1 MIFRRDDPPF
11 SFASVTVWYNG
22 IQGEFSMTMI
32 GIDLGT
38 TNSLGSVYENGIV
51 KLIPNAYGSYMTPSV
66 VAVDENDQVLVGLPA
81 KKYQLSHPERAVSL
95 FKRKMG
101 SLERVKLGKRTFLPE
116 ELSSLV
122 IRSILDDAERML
134 GTAVDEAVISVPAY
148 FYDEQ
153 RFATKKAGALAGV
166 KVERIINEPSSAALA
181 AYYENQ
187 KEQMSLVFDFGG
199 GTLDVTV
206 IDCIGSVVSIL
217 AIAGDNNLGGSDFD
231 RLIARSFM
239 DEHRI
244 KRLDETEQEALL
256 LAAEQ
261 CKIRLSSEKETDLTF
276 RLDDQ
281 LLSSHYT
288 LTRLASESEGILTK
302 IKNVI
307 SRVIRDAEVN
317 TSDIEQIIMVG
328 GSSKMPLIQSYIRF
342 LFKKTPF
349 VSEHC
354 DELVAEG
361 VGLFC
366 GIKERKEG
374 VKQYILSD
382 ICPFS
387 LSQATYNEAVPA
399 RDYSTVIIPRNSIL
413 PCSIE
418 KKFYTIRDNQDKM
431 DITVLQGE
439 AVYADQ
445 NRLLDKYV
453 INIPKNKK
461 GAESVSVRYTYDIN
475 GILLVDCTITST
487 GETISRV
494 ISDRMDEEEVKEQI
508 ARLEKLKIHP
518 RDVEENKELKERL
531 IALTENSTGS
541 RQEWFMDLLS
551 FYESTLESQNVYRIE
566 KLKKRIREILSQEE
580 TAELFDTDD
589 FLSSFEEEVK
599 EEENEEP
606 EEWEVF
612 SKWIS

>member
-1 MIFRRDDPPF
+1 
-11 SFASVTVWYNG
+11 
-22 IQGEFSMTMI
+22 MTLI

-38 TNSLGSVYENGIV
+38 TNSLGCIYSDGIA
-51 KLIPNAYGSYMTPSV
+51 KMILNAYGSYMTPSV
-66 VAVDENDQVLVGLPA
+66 VAVDENDQILVGLPA
-81 KKYQLSHPERAVSL
+81 KKYQLEHPERSVSL

-101 SLERVKLGKRTFLPE
+101 SLEKVRLGKKTFLPE

-122 IRSILDDAERML
+122 IRSILEDAERML
-134 GTAVDEAVISVPAY
+134 GEKVDEAVISVPAY

-166 KVERIINEPSSAALA
+166 KVERIINEPSAAALA
-181 AYYENQ
+181 AYYEKQ

-206 IDCIGSVVSIL
+206 IDCIGNVVSIL

-231 RLIARSFM
+231 RLIAESFM
-239 DEHRI
+239 KEHQIR
-244 KRLDETEQEALL
+244 RLDEKEQEALL

-261 CKIRLSSEKETDLTF
+261 CKIRLSSQKETDLTF
-276 RLDDQ
+276 RLDDV
-281 LLSSHYT
+281 LLRSTYT
-288 LTRLASESEGILTK
+288 LTRLAGESETILTK
-302 IKNVI
+302 IKSVI

-328 GSSKMPLIQSYIRF
+328 GSSKMPLIQSYIRY
-342 LFKKTPF
+342 LFKKKPF
-349 VSEHC
+349 VSDHC

-374 VKQYILSD
+374 IRQYILSD

-387 LSQATYNEAVPA
+387 LSQATYNEAVPE

-418 KKFYTIRDNQDKM
+418 KKFYTIRDNQEKM

-445 NRLLDKYV
+445 NRRLDKFTIAV
-453 INIPKNKK
+453 PKNKK
-461 GAESVSVRYTYDIN
+461 GAESVTVRYTYDIN
-475 GILLVDCTITST
+475 GILLVDCTVTST
-487 GETISRV
+487 GQTVSRV
-494 ISDRMDEEEVKEQI
+494 ISDRMDEEEVKDQI
-508 ARLEKLKIHP
+508 ARLEKLKVHP
-518 RDVEENKELKERL
+518 RDVRENIELKERL
-531 IALTENSTGS
+531 IALTENSTGQ
-541 RQEWFMDLLS
+541 RQEWFMDLVS

-566 KLKKRIREILSQEE
+566 KLKKRIRDILQQEE
-580 TAELFDTDD
+580 APEMFDTDD

>member
-1 MIFRRDDPPF
+1 MI
-11 SFASVTVWYNG
+11 
-22 IQGEFSMTMI
+22 
-32 GIDLGT
+32 L
-38 TNSLGSVYENGIV
+38 
-51 KLIPNAYGSYMTPSV
+51 NAYGSYMTPSV
-66 VAVDENDQVLVGLPA
+66 VAVDENDQILVGLPA
-81 KKYQLSHPERAVSL
+81 KKYQLEHPERSVSL

-101 SLERVKLGKRTFLPE
+101 SLEKVRLGKKTFLPE

-122 IRSILDDAERML
+122 IRSILEDAERML
-134 GTAVDEAVISVPAY
+134 GEKVDEAVISVPAY

-166 KVERIINEPSSAALA
+166 KVERIINEPSAAALA
-181 AYYENQ
+181 AYYEKQ

-206 IDCIGSVVSIL
+206 IDCIGNVVSIL

-231 RLIARSFM
+231 RLIAESFM
-239 DEHRI
+239 KEHQIR
-244 KRLDETEQEALL
+244 RLDEKEQEALL

-261 CKIRLSSEKETDLTF
+261 CKIRLSSQKETDLTF
-276 RLDDQ
+276 RLDDV
-281 LLSSHYT
+281 LLRSTYT
-288 LTRLASESEGILTK
+288 LTRLAGESETILTK
-302 IKNVI
+302 IKSVI

-328 GSSKMPLIQSYIRF
+328 GSSKMPLIQSYIRY
-342 LFKKTPF
+342 LFKKKPF
-349 VSEHC
+349 VSDHC

-374 VKQYILSD
+374 IRQYILSD

-387 LSQATYNEAVPA
+387 LSQATYNEAVPE

-418 KKFYTIRDNQDKM
+418 KKFYTIRDNQEKM

-445 NRLLDKYV
+445 NRRLDKFTIAV
-453 INIPKNKK
+453 PKNKK
-461 GAESVSVRYTYDIN
+461 GAESVTVRYTYDIN
-475 GILLVDCTITST
+475 GILLVDCTVTST
-487 GETISRV
+487 GQTVSRV
-494 ISDRMDEEEVKEQI
+494 ISDRMDEEEVKDQI
-508 ARLEKLKIHP
+508 ARLEKLKVHP
-518 RDVEENKELKERL
+518 RDVRENIELKERL
-531 IALTENSTGS
+531 IALTENSTGQ
-541 RQEWFMDLLS
+541 RQEWFMDLVS

-566 KLKKRIREILSQEE
+566 KLKKRIRDILQQEE
-580 TAELFDTDD
+580 APEMFDTDD